1 MRPDEKRP
9 AESGNSPRVYDE
21 AAPSESITFNVPPT
35 AEQRERV
42 ARLRR
47 IEADDE
53 SRKAAREFDELM
65 GDIYSRPRL
74 DYDPLA
80 YSRELDRRTAN
91 DLVMVR
97 GFDPEYVAALYGLTL
112 RAGVSV

>member
-1 MRPDEKRP
+1 MR
-9 AESGNSPRVYDE
+9 
-21 AAPSESITFNVPPT
+21 
-35 AEQRERV
+35 
-42 ARLRR
+42 RL
-47 IEADDE
+47 EADNE
-53 SRKAAREFDELM
+53 SRKAARELDQLI

-112 RAGVSV
+112 RAVAA